1 MSSIG
6 RARKCAKAVI
16 HPLFAIVLLAFAPKA
31 ACAEEPEWLPAED
44 GAPDVLVFPPA
55 TENTGA
61 QPITVMLHGMCGAPE
76 NECPA
81 FADAVTKRGFLIC
94 PRATVSCAGGGSTW
108 SAAARAE
115 TIEAAIDRVLSR
127 YPGRVDAE
135 RRTLVGFSLGAFVA
149 SDLVSKNPERWP
161 NVVLL
166 SAKIE
171 PRIDRIAKVGV
182 SRLLLGAGDL
192 DLSKGHMMKTARRL
206 EAAGVDTTFSSL
218 GKVGHRFAF
227 DMNQW
232 MDSALSWLEAP
243 RRPGA

>member
-1 MSSIG
+1 MSNIG
-6 RARKCAKAVI
+6 RARRCAKAVI
-16 HPLFAIVLLAFAPKA
+16 HLVLSIVFLTFAQKA
-31 ACAEEPEWLPAED
+31 ARAEEPEWLPQEG
-44 GAPDVLVFPPA
+44 GAPEVLVFPPVA
-55 TENTGA
+55 SNTGA

-81 FADAVTKRGFLIC
+81 FAEAVTKRGFLIC

-149 SDLVSKNPERWP
+149 SELVSRNPERWP
-161 NVVLL
+161 SVVLL

-171 PRIDRIAKVGV
+171 PRIDRIAKSGV

-192 DLSKGHMMKTARRL
+192 DLSQGHMLKIARRL
-206 EAAGVDTTFSSL
+206 SAAGVESTFTSL

-243 RRPGA
+243 RRP